1 MHPIQESLMNPKGKY
16 RLLSWRVQWKKQVI
30 GWNCTQVPEV
40 FFHCEERREERERER
55 SSKRKPLIMVV
66 LNLTSMHLTAVKYVT
81 WVITLL
87 TNHRGVITNSSNR
100 ERGPVS
106 DPTVQHI
113 SQLTTITR
121 GFLHQKRNRKE
132 NFCNQEDHFYE
143 LCDNPWVSSIWLT

>member
-100 ERGPVS
+100 EQGPVS

-121 GFLHQKRNRKE
+121 GFLSLSSTQCVAHHIRKEQKRKLL
-132 NFCNQEDHFYE
+132 QPGGP
-143 LCDNPWVSSIWLT
+143 LLWTVW